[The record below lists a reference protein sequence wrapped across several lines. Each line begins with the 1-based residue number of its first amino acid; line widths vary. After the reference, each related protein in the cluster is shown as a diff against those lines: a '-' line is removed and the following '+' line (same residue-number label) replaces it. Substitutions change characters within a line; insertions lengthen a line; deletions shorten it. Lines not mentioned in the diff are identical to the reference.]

1 MKIMISNFG
10 KTFTVELEQDSGL
23 DTCLDAIKGLLV
35 SAGFHPTTVDWHIR
49 TDTWNLEQSP
59 FGEDE

>member
-23 DTCLDAIKGLLV
+23 DTCLDEIKDLLL
-35 SAGFHPTTVDWHIR
+35 SEGFHPTQVVWHIR
-49 TDTWNLEQSP
+49 TDT
-59 FGEDE
+59 

>member
-1 MKIMISNFG
+1 MKITVSNFG
-10 KTFTVELEQDSGL
+10 KTYTAELEQDSSF
-23 DTCLDAIKGLLV
+23 DACLDAIKGLLV

-59 FGEDE
+59 FGDDE